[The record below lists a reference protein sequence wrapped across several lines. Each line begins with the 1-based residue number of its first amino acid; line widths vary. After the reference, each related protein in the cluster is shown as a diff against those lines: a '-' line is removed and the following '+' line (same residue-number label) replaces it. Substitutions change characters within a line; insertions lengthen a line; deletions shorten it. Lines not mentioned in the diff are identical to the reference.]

1 MEQEWRYIYRVYQ
14 EGSFSKAAE
23 KLYLTQPALSIAIK
37 RVEDSVGAALF
48 DRSRHP
54 LELTEAGRA
63 YIRAIEQMNSL
74 EEDLER
80 ELTDLRELNTGRLVV
95 GGTHY
100 MNAYILAPI
109 LAGFSRRYP
118 GVEIAL
124 VEKGADELAADLAER
139 KLDLTFNCDPAF
151 IGRFEHH
158 PAFRDTILLAV
169 PRRFVAGGDLEREA
183 LSAAQIMAGEHLL
196 PGCPQLPL
204 ERFRDMEFI
213 LLGPGNN
220 LYSRNLRMFADAG
233 FTPKIKMTL
242 SQLVTAYR
250 LADNGMGIT
259 FIADRMVRS
268 AVSHLVFFKI
278 DSALTERHFHLLL
291 AKRNYT
297 AHAVRAFA
305 DYTLEEMTKEA
316 KRFLNQAH

>member
-1 MEQEWRYIYRVYQ
+1 M
-14 EGSFSKAAE
+14 
-23 KLYLTQPALSIAIK
+23 
-37 RVEDSVGAALF
+37 
-48 DRSRHP
+48 
-54 LELTEAGRA
+54 
-63 YIRAIEQMNSL
+63 
-74 EEDLER
+74 
-80 ELTDLRELNTGRLVV
+80 
-95 GGTHY
+95 
-100 MNAYILAPI
+100 
-109 LAGFSRRYP
+109 
-118 GVEIAL
+118 
-124 VEKGADELAADLAER
+124 EKGADELAADLAER
-139 KLDLTFNCDPAF
+139 KLDLTFNCDPEF
-151 IGRFEHH
+151 ISRFEHR
-158 PAFRDTILLAV
+158 PAFRDMILLAV
-169 PRRFVAGGDLEREA
+169 PRSFVAGGDLEQWA
-183 LSAAQIMAGEHLL
+183 LSAAQVQAGEHLL

>member
-1 MEQEWRYIYRVYQ
+1 MEQDMQYIYRIYQ

-23 KLYLTQPALSIAIK
+23 KLYLTQPALSIAVK
-37 RVEDSVGAALF
+37 RVEDSLGAALF

-54 LELTEAGRA
+54 LELTQAGEA
-63 YIRAIEQMNSL
+63 YIRAVERMAEL

-80 ELTDLRELNTGRLVV
+80 EMTDLRELNTGRLVV

-100 MNAYILAPI
+100 MNTYILAPI

-124 VEKGADELAADLAER
+124 VEKGADELAADLAGR
-139 KLDLTFNCDPAF
+139 RLDLTFNCDPEL
-151 IGRFEHH
+151 IGRFKHRS
-158 PAFRDTILLAV
+158 AFRDSILLAV
-169 PRRFVAGGDLEREA
+169 PQSLLPPGELERSA
-183 LSAAQIMAGEHLL
+183 LTAAQVQAGEHLL
-196 PGCPQLPL
+196 PDCPQVPL
-204 ERFRDMEFI
+204 ELFREMEFI

-220 LYSRNLRMFADAG
+220 LYSRSQRMFAAAG
-233 FTPKIKMTL
+233 FSPKIKMTL

-268 AVSHLVFFKI
+268 AVSNLVFFKI
-278 DSALTERHFHLLL
+278 DSPLTERHFFILLPN
-291 AKRNYT
+291 RHYT

-305 DYTLEEMTKEA
+305 DYAVAEMTEEA
-316 KRFLNQAH
+316 KRFLRR